1 LPTASEVGGDENCD
15 HRRRSGNVGRTL
27 GGALRIRGYAVVYG
41 VRDPAR
47 SPERVAKPVR
57 DALKAPLVILAMPCN
72 ATEALV
78 CEHAEELAGKIVIDA
93 TNPINPSRTR
103 LAVGFDTSGAELL
116 QGQARKATFFKA
128 FNSARVA
135 VMAKPQF
142 PEGNAIMFV
151 AGPGGA
157 GKSTTLRIVEDV
169 GFDAVDAG
177 ELKVAR
183 LLEPL
188 AMLWLQPALVQGAGR
203 DLAFVMA
210 RRDAANPK
218 ADSGV
223 RMVRSHPQAV
233 E

>member
-1 LPTASEVGGDENCD
+1 MRIAIGA
-15 HRRRSGNVGRTL
+15 GNVGRTL
-27 GGALRIRGYAVVYG
+27 GGALRIRGHAVVYG

-57 DALKAPLVILAMPCN
+57 DALKGAELVILATPWN

-93 TNPINPSRTR
+93 TNPINPSRIR

-151 AGPGGA
+151 AGPGDA
-157 GKSTTLRIVEDV
+157 GKSTVLVEDV

-177 ELKVAR
+177 ELKAAR

>member
-1 LPTASEVGGDENCD
+1 MRIAIGA
-15 HRRRSGNVGRTL
+15 GNVGRTL
-27 GGALRIRGYAVVYG
+27 GGALRIRGHAVVYG

-57 DALKAPLVILAMPCN
+57 DALKGAELVILATPWN

-157 GKSTTLRIVEDV
+157 GKSTVLRIVEDV

>member
-1 LPTASEVGGDENCD
+1 MRIAIIGA
-15 HRRRSGNVGRTL
+15 GNVGRTL
-27 GGALRIRGYAVVYG
+27 GGALRIRGHAVVYG

-57 DALKAPLVILAMPCN
+57 DALKGAELVILATPWN

-157 GKSTTLRIVEDV
+157 GKSTVLRIVEDV

>member
-1 LPTASEVGGDENCD
+1 MRIAIGA
-15 HRRRSGNVGRTL
+15 GNVGRTL
-27 GGALRIRGYAVVYG
+27 GGALRIRGHAVVYG

-57 DALKAPLVILAMPCN
+57 DALKGAELVILATPWN

-78 CEHAEELAGKIVIDA
+78 CEHAEQLAGKIVIDA
-93 TNPINPSRTR
+93 TNPINPSRIR

-157 GKSTTLRIVEDV
+157 GKSTVLRIVEDV

-188 AMLWLQPALVQGAGR
+188 AMLWLQPALVQGTGR

-210 RRDAANPK
+210 RRDAANPQ

>member
-1 LPTASEVGGDENCD
+1 MRIAIIGA
-15 HRRRSGNVGRTL
+15 GNVGRTL
-27 GGALRIRGYAVVYG
+27 GGALRIRGHAVVYG

-57 DALKAPLVILAMPCN
+57 DALKGAELVILATPWN

-116 QGQARKATFFKA
+116 QSQARKATFFKA

-157 GKSTTLRIVEDV
+157 GKSTVLRIVEDV

>member
-1 LPTASEVGGDENCD
+1 MRIAIIGA
-15 HRRRSGNVGRTL
+15 GNVGRTL
-27 GGALRIRGYAVVYG
+27 GGALRTRGHAVIYG

-47 SPERVAKPVR
+47 SPERAAKPVF
-57 DALKAPLVILAMPCN
+57 DALKGAELVILATPWS

-93 TNPINPSRTR
+93 TNPINPSHIR

-116 QGQARKATFFKA
+116 QSQARKAKFFKA

-142 PEGNAIMFV
+142 AEGDAVMFV
-151 AGPGGA
+151 AGPGGTDKA
-157 GKSTTLRIVEDV
+157 TVLRIVTDV

-188 AMLWLQPALVQGAGR
+188 AMLWLQPALVKGAGR
-203 DLAFVMA
+203 DSAFVMA
-210 RRDAANPK
+210 RRDVANLKTDP
-218 ADSGV
+218 GV
-223 RMVRSHPQAV
+223 RMVRPHPQAV

>member
-1 LPTASEVGGDENCD
+1 MRIAIGA
-15 HRRRSGNVGRTL
+15 GNVGRTL
-27 GGALRIRGYAVVYG
+27 GGALRIRGHAVVYG

-151 AGPGGA
+151 AGPGDA
-157 GKSTTLRIVEDV
+157 GKSTVLRIVEDV

-177 ELKVAR
+177 ELKAAR

>member
-1 LPTASEVGGDENCD
+1 MRIAIGA
-15 HRRRSGNVGRTL
+15 GNVGRTL
-27 GGALRIRGYAVVYG
+27 GDALRIRGYAVVYG

-57 DALKAPLVILAMPCN
+57 DALKGAELVILATPWN

-157 GKSTTLRIVEDV
+157 GKSTVLRIVEDV

-177 ELKVAR
+177 ELKAAR